1 MSMRRMSGFTLLEVI
16 IAFAILGLSLSA
28 LYGVFASALARTR
41 RDAQLN
47 EGTLIAQSLLAR
59 AGLELSTAQDSYAG
73 DWNGYSY
80 LLTQEWVN
88 PPAKQSGRT
97 TPLLRA
103 TARIHWNSSSGA
115 RDLEISTL
123 KIVPRMGQ

>member
-28 LYGVFASALARTR
+28 LYGVFANALARTR

-73 DWNGYSY
+73 DWNGYRY
-80 LLTQEWVN
+80 QLTQEWVRS
-88 PPAKQSGRT
+88 PTRQSGRT
-97 TPLLRA
+97 TPILRA
-103 TARIHWNSSSGA
+103 TAQVRWNSSSGE

-123 KIVPRMGQ
+123 KIVPRVGQ